1 MVADSTIGCPKCGA
15 RIELTEALTGEI
27 EQGLRA
33 GFESEVQKR
42 EQALAAKSAQL
53 AEQQKKLAQQHE
65 RLEDEIQ
72 ARLARAKEHLTAT
85 TLKRAHAEHHLN
97 TEALEKQLAEQQT
110 RLKAAQAQELS
121 LLEKQRLL
129 EEKTESLELEVARRI
144 GEERQKIAEQAGK
157 RAAQEQQLKMREKE
171 DLIKSLESKLG
182 DLQRK
187 IELGSQERQGE
198 ALEGQMQELLE
209 RSFPVDNF
217 AEIKK
222 GARGADLL
230 QTVRNAAG
238 SACGTILWETKN
250 TQEFQRSWIEKLKKD
265 QQEAGADVAV
275 IMTVTLPKAL
285 EQFGMMEEVWIT
297 DHRSAVGLATALRV
311 GLLDVARQKRVSAGQ
326 ESMKDVVYQYVT
338 GQEFALHIKAVVTA
352 FGQMQGQLDREK
364 RAMQRIW
371 KEREKQIAVVLDNVI
386 GMRGS
391 LEGLVGT
398 RKSLPNIDSLT
409 LEGVINGETDSS

>member
-1 MVADSTIGCPKCGA
+1 MVADSTIGCPECGA

-33 GFESEVQKR
+33 GFESEVRKR
-42 EQALAAKSAQL
+42 EQTLAAKTTQL
-53 AEQQKKLAQQHE
+53 AEQQEKLAHQHD

-72 ARLARAKEHLTAT
+72 ARLARAKAQLTASA
-85 TLKRAHAEHHLN
+85 LKRAHSEHQLN
-97 TEALEKQLAEQQT
+97 TEALERQVAEQQKK
-110 RLKAAQAQELS
+110 LKAAHAQELS

-129 EEKTESLELEVARRI
+129 AEKTESLELEVARRI
-144 GEERQKIAEQAGK
+144 EKERQKIAEQAGK
-157 RAAQEQQLKMREKE
+157 RAAQEQQLKLREKE

-209 RSFPVDNF
+209 RSFPVDDF
-217 AEIKK
+217 AEVKK
-222 GARGADLL
+222 GARGGDVL
-230 QTVRNAAG
+230 QTVRNTTG
-238 SACGTILWETKN
+238 NACGTILWETKN

-285 EQFGMMEEVWIT
+285 ERFGVMEDVWIT
-297 DHRSAVGLATALRV
+297 DHGSAVGLATALRG

-326 ESMKDVVYQYVT
+326 ESMKDVVYEYVT

-364 RAMQRIW
+364 RAMQKIW

-391 LEGLVGT
+391 LEGLVGPQK
-398 RKSLPNIDSLT
+398 RLPDIELLT
-409 LEGVINGETDSS
+409 LEGVMDGEPD

>member
-1 MVADSTIGCPKCGA
+1 MVADSTIGCPSCGA
-15 RIELTEALTGEI
+15 RIEL
-27 EQGLRA
+27 
-33 GFESEVQKR
+33 
-42 EQALAAKSAQL
+42 
-53 AEQQKKLAQQHE
+53 
-65 RLEDEIQ
+65 
-72 ARLARAKEHLTAT
+72 
-85 TLKRAHAEHHLN
+85 

-129 EEKTESLELEVARRI
+129 EEKTESLELDVARRI

-209 RSFPVDNF
+209 RSFPVDDF

-297 DHRSAVGLATALRV
+297 DYRSAVGLATALRM

-326 ESMKDVVYQYVT
+326 ENLKDVVYQYVT

-391 LEGLVGT
+391 LEGLVGI
-398 RKSLPNIDSLT
+398 RKHLPNIDSLT
-409 LEGVINGETDSS
+409 LEGVIDGETD